1 MQGPSENGD
10 NKNFR
15 KKVKSLLLPKDATN
29 FSMRFAFVGPEGSR
43 QLILLSQHVCIIYG
57 KYKSLTFIAQ
67 R

>member
-29 FSMRFAFVGPEGSR
+29 FSMRFAFVGKDIIVRKLVTGDFSSS
-43 QLILLSQHVCIIYG
+43 ILSALS
-57 KYKSLTFIAQ
+57 KKSSP
-67 R
+67 